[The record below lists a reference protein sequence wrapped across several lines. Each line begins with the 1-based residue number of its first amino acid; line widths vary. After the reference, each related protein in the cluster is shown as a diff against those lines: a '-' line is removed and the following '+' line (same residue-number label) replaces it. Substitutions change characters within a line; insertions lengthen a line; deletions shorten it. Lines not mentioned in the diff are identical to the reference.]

1 MKLSLLVVLACC
13 LVYHVTEATVAI
25 TVGATALTAT
35 ALLIKDK
42 VVILGALLASRGR
55 RNQMRTSRMRYRKP
69 ARYSTHMRR
78 GRREAEDEE
87 ERVAEIEDMNA
98 RLLNIEMVAA
108 MEPEDCFKMIFCSA
122 ATGRLENAELEST
135 LNLVRRAMV
144 LEPTSPFTEKY
155 RAAAY
160 FGASRQEVEKC
171 EHHYQCSLPVHMLKE
186 IFQ

>member
-1 MKLSLLVVLACC
+1 
-13 LVYHVTEATVAI
+13 VTEATVAI
-25 TVGATALTAT
+25 TVGATALTAAQVTALAAT
-35 ALLIKDK
+35 ALLIKAK

-55 RNQMRTSRMRYRKP
+55 
-69 ARYSTHMRR
+69 RR

-98 RLLNIEMVAA
+98 KLLNIEMVAA

-135 LNLVRRAMV
+135 LNLVRQAMV